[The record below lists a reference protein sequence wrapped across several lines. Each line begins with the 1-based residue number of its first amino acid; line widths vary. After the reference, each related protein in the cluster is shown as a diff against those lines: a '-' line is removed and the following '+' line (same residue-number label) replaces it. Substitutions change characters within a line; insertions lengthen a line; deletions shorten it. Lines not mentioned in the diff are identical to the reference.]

1 MPMPDGLVKASILD
15 DPADIAMPA
24 DHPLAG
30 RAEVGLED
38 FAGDEWITWGEG
50 EFCHEWL
57 LFTLR
62 ARGVEPQVG
71 HRAAETHT
79 QLGLV
84 AAGLGV
90 CVAPLL
96 GRHPMPEGVVT
107 VPVRQKVRR
116 HVYVVW
122 RADADRR
129 PSIRAAV
136 DALQKAGADLGR
148 AAER

>member
-1 MPMPDGLVKASILD
+1 M
-15 DPADIAMPA
+15 
-24 DHPLAG
+24 
-30 RAEVGLED
+30 
-38 FAGDEWITWGEG
+38 
-50 EFCHEWL
+50 
-57 LFTLR
+57 FTLR
-62 ARGVEPQVG
+62 SRGIEPIIG

-79 QLGLV
+79 QLSLV

-96 GRHPMPEGVVT
+96 GRRPMPAGVVT
-107 VPVRQKVRR
+107 VPLKQRVRR

-136 DALQKAGADLGR
+136 EALQA
-148 AAER
+148 AAETVA

>member
-1 MPMPDGLVKASILD
+1 M
-15 DPADIAMPA
+15 
-24 DHPLAG
+24 
-30 RAEVGLED
+30 
-38 FAGDEWITWGEG
+38 
-50 EFCHEWL
+50 
-57 LFTLR
+57 FTLR
-62 ARGVEPQVG
+62 SKGVEPIIG

-79 QLGLV
+79 QLGMV

-96 GRHPMPEGVVT
+96 GRDPVPEGVVT
-107 VPVRQKVRR
+107 VPVRQRVRR

-136 DALQKAGADLGR
+136 AALR
-148 AAER
+148 EAAETVGVSRDGEGA

>member
-1 MPMPDGLVKASILD
+1 MDLGEF
-15 DPADIAMPA
+15 AD
-24 DHPLAG
+24 
-30 RAEVGLED
+30 
-38 FAGDEWITWGEG
+38 DEWITWNEG

-57 LFTLR
+57 MFTLR
-62 ARGVEPQVG
+62 SKGVEPIIG

-79 QLGLV
+79 QLGMV

-96 GRHPMPEGVVT
+96 GRDPVPEGVVT
-107 VPVRQKVRR
+107 VPVRQRVRR

-136 DALQKAGADLGR
+136 AALR
-148 AAER
+148 EAAETVGVSRDGEGA

>member
-1 MPMPDGLVKASILD
+1 M
-15 DPADIAMPA
+15 
-24 DHPLAG
+24 
-30 RAEVGLED
+30 
-38 FAGDEWITWGEG
+38 
-50 EFCHEWL
+50 
-57 LFTLR
+57 FTLR
-62 ARGVEPQVG
+62 SKGVEPRIG

-84 AAGLGV
+84 AARLGV

-107 VPVRQKVRR
+107 VPVRQRVRR

-136 DALQKAGADLGR
+136 DALRKAGEGVK
-148 AAER
+148 

>member
-1 MPMPDGLVKASILD
+1 M
-15 DPADIAMPA
+15 
-24 DHPLAG
+24 
-30 RAEVGLED
+30 
-38 FAGDEWITWGEG
+38 
-50 EFCHEWL
+50 
-57 LFTLR
+57 FTLR
-62 ARGVEPQVG
+62 SKGIEPLVG

-79 QLGLV
+79 QLALV

-96 GRHPMPEGVVT
+96 GRRPVPAGVVT
-107 VPVRQKVRR
+107 VPVRQRVRR

-136 DALQKAGADLGR
+136 KALQAAGESLG
-148 AAER
+148 

>member
-1 MPMPDGLVKASILD
+1 M
-15 DPADIAMPA
+15 
-24 DHPLAG
+24 
-30 RAEVGLED
+30 
-38 FAGDEWITWGEG
+38 
-50 EFCHEWL
+50 
-57 LFTLR
+57 FTLR
-62 ARGVEPQVG
+62 SRGVEPHIG

-90 CVAPLL
+90 CIAPLL

-107 VPVRQKVRR
+107 VPLRQAVRR
-116 HVYVVW
+116 HVYVIW

-136 DALQKAGADLGR
+136 AALR
-148 AAER
+148 AAGESIG